1 MKIKNILTA
10 AVLFFAL
17 LGFSYLVGSF
27 AAWSFNPAQW
37 DVTGRALFS
46 LFAPILS
53 GLFTGLLM
61 MEIVD

>member
-1 MKIKNILTA
+1 MKIKNIITA

-37 DVTGRALFS
+37 DKAGRVLFS
-46 LFAPILS
+46 FFAPVLS
-53 GLFTGLLM
+53 GLVTSLLM
-61 MEIVD
+61 MEVID